1 MNGMNLSENI
11 IRLRRKRKLTQEQ
24 LADFVGVTKAAVSK
38 WETAQSIPDILLL
51 PRLASLFDVTVD
63 ELIGYR
69 PQLSREQCRKLYQ
82 EFAAD
87 FVSRPF
93 GEVMEKTRDYVKR
106 YYSCYPFLAQV
117 CGVWVNHVGMA
128 GSREEQAGVLSEV
141 CRLCGHI
148 RENCRDVAICSEVL
162 GLYSFALL
170 QLGKAQEVVEALGE
184 AARPYQF
191 RDSVLLTQAYMM
203 LGREEAALGYL
214 QACMHGSLLALVSD
228 AAVYLSLQGKD
239 PEGGRE
245 TIRRV
250 EQLAGAYDLEK
261 LNPNSGAVFEYQAML
276 CFLRQGN
283 KEEAVAHGEKYVSC
297 ISELLSGEEILLHGD
312 GYFDRV
318 DRWIE
323 ELGTGPG
330 APRSRQAVL
339 EDVRKTFDGPEF
351 AVLEGDQKF
360 ERLKKRLK
368 EMR

>member
-162 GLYSFALL
+162 GLYAFALL

-203 LGREEAALGYL
+203 LGREEDALGYL

-228 AAVYLSLQGKD
+228 AAVYLS
-239 PEGGRE
+239 
-245 TIRRV
+245 
-250 EQLAGAYDLEK
+250 
-261 LNPNSGAVFEYQAML
+261 
-276 CFLRQGN
+276 
-283 KEEAVAHGEKYVSC
+283 
-297 ISELLSGEEILLHGD
+297 
-312 GYFDRV
+312 DRKSV
-318 DRWIE
+318 
-323 ELGTGPG
+323 
-330 APRSRQAVL
+330 V
-339 EDVRKTFDGPEF
+339 
-351 AVLEGDQKF
+351 
-360 ERLKKRLK
+360 
-368 EMR
+368 